1 MMPKA
6 VRKQLELIELE
17 NNIFDEDG
25 LGYAIG
31 LLHLQCTS
39 IHGSRSISPV
49 RKTAAMTE
57 AALELIKYEELIKSI
72 LCPISVIYLRPPQPP
87 ALLSQIEQVDELQ
100 ASTRIGSSRL
110 LPTPTESIGR

>member
-1 MMPKA
+1 MPKA

-25 LGYAIG
+25 LG
-31 LLHLQCTS
+31 LLQFM
-39 IHGSRSISPV
+39 GSRSISPV

-57 AALELIKYEELIKSI
+57 AALELINYEELIKSI

-100 ASTRIGSSRL
+100 ASTR
-110 LPTPTESIGR
+110 T